1 VLLPSLIKFTKQPAL
16 PLALLLLLLLAL
28 LLMAS
33 HRYYLRLPFYCDG
46 SYSLLL
52 VIASHCSLA
61 SYRSAPSPFLSI
73 PTNKDSSFKTI
84 RCSAKPEYFQ
94 SDRPDPARTHDSAT
108 CSCLMTCLIDLP
120 YYQSEE
126 SLPPGPLF
134 ITKVEEGRHSESA
147 GWERKSLS
155 NNRSGRI
162 PTKESDH

>member
-1 VLLPSLIKFTKQPAL
+1 MVPWLRVLLPSLIKFTKQPAL

-94 SDRPDPARTHDSAT
+94 SDRPARTHDSAT
-108 CSCLMTCLIDLP
+108 CSCLMTCLPSRWGCLP
-120 YYQSEE
+120 HWLALLSKWGELA
-126 SLPPGPLF
+126 SGP
-134 ITKVEEGRHSESA
+134 IVYNQGGGR
-147 GWERKSLS
+147 K
-155 NNRSGRI
+155 
-162 PTKESDH
+162 T